1 MRLYIVDNKES
12 DRQFNIAKIQ
22 QIFSYIIKDIDTVVV
37 SEQDDVFDF
46 RKTSKF
52 LTVIKRNILLLF
64 YNYKFRR
71 IRELKY
77 SQIIAD
83 SINDII
89 MMGCAQFYFN
99 SFYSKIKN
107 EMFLT
112 QKHLYIWRNIINS
125 KIDNA
130 IITENDLTLMGNENK
145 SLETLKDTIFSSKLI
160 VFSHSVKLSDLML
173 NKLLKI
179 NQGKILRFQHILS
192 NGSSG
197 YVISLELARQLNE
210 IVTKTPSLALLP
222 IDYLIVAAGL
232 EITQKFNISAETIF
246 IYPSDFVHL
255 SGEKLRSTLR

>member
-1 MRLYIVDNKES
+1 
-12 DRQFNIAKIQ
+12 
-22 QIFSYIIKDIDTVVV
+22 
-37 SEQDDVFDF
+37 
-46 RKTSKF
+46 
-52 LTVIKRNILLLF
+52 
-64 YNYKFRR
+64 
-71 IRELKY
+71 
-77 SQIIAD
+77 
-83 SINDII
+83 
-89 MMGCAQFYFN
+89 
-99 SFYSKIKN
+99 
-107 EMFLT
+107 
-112 QKHLYIWRNIINS
+112 
-125 KIDNA
+125 
-130 IITENDLTLMGNENK
+130 
-145 SLETLKDTIFSSKLI
+145 
-160 VFSHSVKLSDLML
+160 ML